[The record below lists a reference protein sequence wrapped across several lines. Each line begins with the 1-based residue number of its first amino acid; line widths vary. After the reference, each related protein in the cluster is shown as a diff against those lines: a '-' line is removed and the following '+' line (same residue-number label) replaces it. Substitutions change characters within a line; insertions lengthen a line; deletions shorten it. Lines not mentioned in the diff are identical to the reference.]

1 MKKRDTERIV
11 RASAEL
17 EAARAKRDALIRE
30 LHDGNSIRA
39 LATAAGLSPARVHQI
54 LREEPKP

>member
-1 MKKRDTERIV
+1 MNKRDAERLA
-11 RASAEL
+11 RATAEL

-30 LHDGNSIRA
+30 LHNGNSIRA
-39 LATAAGLSPARVHQI
+39 IAAAAGLSVGRVHQI